1 MAYTNEQLMQ
11 KLRNAHNAGDTYAAK
26 RFAEMIRANEKPAEP
41 EQEKGLVQSASD
53 MVTGADRETEQSM
66 NTEEFNQGKLAL
78 LASGLN
84 PDIQLGELLANP
96 KALDQ
101 LQDSH
106 KSKLLSGDFKGFLSD
121 ALGQFVTP
129 LTTSED
135 EVAKISQ
142 SRMPNLQRTKD
153 EKGNEYLTNPDSGYS
168 VALNKPGFS
177 ARDAVNLG
185 ANTAAFATGGLAS
198 TVPRAIA
205 KDALIQSGI
214 EGAQALSG
222 GDFSPEDVAL
232 AGGISGA
239 GKLAEN
245 AIGGAYRLATG
256 KVSDDAA
263 KQIADIEAQGLKAR
277 TQDVVQPKTLLGKM
291 AANVGELN
299 PLTAGQQAAQQRT
312 RQDVAE
318 TFVDK
323 FTPSYDDIKSSIT
336 GKRKRIETA
345 AVNAMDSALSKA
357 SSATLSKQNTVDAI
371 ESEIKRLTE
380 LPNGQPRTMVDE
392 STVNTLSGY
401 LEDVKNASSVTDLRD
416 LRTNLRDSLSPKF
429 GEKSNTKEGAI
440 KRIYGAMTR
449 DMDETVKG
457 AVTPREFAQYKR
469 GSAVYGREAEKLK
482 KGRIKKV
489 LQAGDDLSPEQIDR
503 NLLSKDSVVRGQLYN
518 SLDSAGR
525 ENARAAIIRKLADD
539 ASRGGGLSVNMFL
552 KKLRDNDEALQ
563 TFFRGR
569 DRKELEGLRNAL
581 EATRSAQDA
590 AVNPN
595 TGQRL
600 APYLV
605 GGGAIADLGLTIA
618 GTLGSAIGYKAYQSK
633 PVRNALLKL
642 ANTPKGSSAFEKT
655 LSDLNS
661 ALLPFVQSST
671 STE

>member
-26 RFAEMIRANEKPAEP
+26 RFAEMIRDNEKPEEP

-53 MVTGADRETEQSM
+53 MITGADRETQAIEGLREVTGAPELGGLS
-66 NTEEFNQGKLAL
+66 EF
-78 LASGLN
+78 SWEGLKE
-84 PDIQLGELLANP
+84 LGSNFTPEAF
-96 KALDQ
+96 KAAGGL
-101 LQDSH
+101 
-106 KSKLLSGDFKGFLSD
+106 
-121 ALGQFVTP
+121 
-129 LTTSED
+129 LTTGDPKEQM
-135 EVAKISQ
+135 KIIQ
-142 SRMPNLQRTKD
+142 SNYPDASFRPD
-153 EKGNEYLTNPDSGYS
+153 EKGNVIVGLPSGEYVLNAPGLSTSDLTNFIAQGLAFTPAGR
-168 VALNKPGFS
+168 AATIPAAIGKS
-177 ARDAVNLG
+177 AATQAAIEG
-185 ANTAAFATGGLAS
+185 AGAATGG
-198 TVPRAIA
+198 
-205 KDALIQSGI
+205 
-214 EGAQALSG
+214 E
-222 GDFSPEDVAL
+222 FNPEEVAL
-232 AGGISGA
+232 AGGIGGA

-277 TQDVVQPKTLLGKM
+277 TQDVVQPETLPGKM

-380 LPNGQPRTMVDE
+380 LPNGQPRTMIDE

-416 LRTNLRDSLSPKF
+416 LRTDLRDSLSPKF
-429 GEKSNTKEGAI
+429 GEKSNRKEGAI
-440 KRIYGAMTR
+440 KRIYGSMTR
-449 DMDETVKG
+449 DMDETVKS

-469 GSAVYGREAEKLK
+469 GNAVYGREAEKLK

-503 NLLSKDSVVRGQLYN
+503 NLLSKDSVVRGQLFN
-518 SLDSAGR
+518 SLDSVGR
-525 ENARAAIIRKLADD
+525 DNARAAIIRKLADD
-539 ASRGGGLSVNMFL
+539 ASRGGELSVNMFL
-552 KKLRDNDEALQ
+552 KKLRDNDKALQ

-590 AVNPN
+590 AVNPP

-642 ANTPKGSSAFEKT
+642 ANTPKGSSF
-655 LSDLNS
+655 
-661 ALLPFVQSST
+661 F
-671 STE
+671 

>member
-26 RFAEMIRANEKPAEP
+26 RFAEMIRANEKPEEP

-53 MVTGADRETEQSM
+53 MITGADRETQAIEGLREVTGAPELGGLS
-66 NTEEFNQGKLAL
+66 EF
-78 LASGLN
+78 SWEGLKE
-84 PDIQLGELLANP
+84 LGSNFTPEAF
-96 KALDQ
+96 KAAGGL
-101 LQDSH
+101 
-106 KSKLLSGDFKGFLSD
+106 
-121 ALGQFVTP
+121 
-129 LTTSED
+129 LTTGDPKEQM
-135 EVAKISQ
+135 KIIQ
-142 SRMPNLQRTKD
+142 SNYPDASFRPD
-153 EKGNEYLTNPDSGYS
+153 EKGNVIVGLPSGEYVLNAPGLSTSDLTNFIAQGLAFTPAGR
-168 VALNKPGFS
+168 AATIPAAIGKS
-177 ARDAVNLG
+177 AATQAAIEG
-185 ANTAAFATGGLAS
+185 AGAATGG
-198 TVPRAIA
+198 
-205 KDALIQSGI
+205 
-214 EGAQALSG
+214 E
-222 GDFSPEDVAL
+222 FNPEEVAL
-232 AGGISGA
+232 AGGIGGA
-239 GKLAEN
+239 GKLAED

-256 KVSDDAA
+256 KMSDDAV

-277 TQDVVQPKTLLGKM
+277 TQDVVQPETLPGKM

-299 PLTAGQQAAQQRT
+299 PLTAGQQATQQRT
-312 RQDVAE
+312 RQDAAE

-345 AVNAMDSALSKA
+345 AVNAMDNALSKA

-380 LPNGQPRTMVDE
+380 LPNGQPRTMIDE

-416 LRTNLRDSLSPKF
+416 LRTDLRDSLSPKF
-429 GEKSNTKEGAI
+429 GEKSNRKEGAI
-440 KRIYGAMTR
+440 KRIYGSMTR
-449 DMDETVKG
+449 DMDETVKS

-469 GSAVYGREAEKLK
+469 GNAVYGREAEKLK

-525 ENARAAIIRKLADD
+525 DNARAAIIRKLADD
-539 ASRGGGLSVNMFL
+539 SSRGGELSVNQFL
-552 KKLRDNDEALQ
+552 TKLNQNDKALQ

-590 AVNPN
+590 AVNPP

-642 ANTPKGSSAFEKT
+642 ANTPKGSSSFEKA
-655 LSDLNS
+655 LSELNS

>member
-26 RFAEMIRANEKPAEP
+26 RFAEMIRANEAPSEP
-41 EQEKGLVQSASD
+41 EQEKSLIQSASD
-53 MVTGADRETEQSM
+53 MVTGADRETQAIEGLREVTGAPELGGLS
-66 NTEEFNQGKLAL
+66 EF
-78 LASGLN
+78 SWEGLKE
-84 PDIQLGELLANP
+84 LGSNFTPEAF
-96 KALDQ
+96 KAAGGL
-101 LQDSH
+101 
-106 KSKLLSGDFKGFLSD
+106 
-121 ALGQFVTP
+121 
-129 LTTSED
+129 LTTSDPKEQM
-135 EVAKISQ
+135 KIIQ
-142 SRMPNLQRTKD
+142 SNYPEASFRPD
-153 EKGNEYLTNPDSGYS
+153 EKGNVIVGLPSGEYVLNAPGLSTSDLTNFIAQGLAFTPAGR
-168 VALNKPGFS
+168 AATIPAAIGKS
-177 ARDAVNLG
+177 AATQAAIEG
-185 ANTAAFATGGLAS
+185 AGAATGG
-198 TVPRAIA
+198 
-205 KDALIQSGI
+205 
-214 EGAQALSG
+214 E
-222 GDFSPEDVAL
+222 FNPEEVAL
-232 AGGISGA
+232 AGGIGGA

-245 AIGGAYRLATG
+245 AFGGAYRLATG
-256 KVSDDAA
+256 KMSDDAA
-263 KQIADIEAQGLKAR
+263 KQIADIEAQGLTAR
-277 TQDVVQPKTLLGKM
+277 TQDVVQPETLPGKM

-323 FTPSYDDIKSSIT
+323 FTPSYDEIKSSIT
-336 GKRKRIETA
+336 GKRKKIETA
-345 AVNAMDSALSKA
+345 AVSAMDNALSKA
-357 SSATLSKQNTVDAI
+357 SGATLSKQNTVDAI

-380 LPNGQPRTMVDE
+380 LPNGQPRAMVDE

-416 LRTNLRDSLSPKF
+416 LRTDLRDSLSPKF
-429 GEKSNTKEGAI
+429 GEKSNRKEGAI
-440 KRIYGAMTR
+440 KRIYGSMTR

-469 GSAVYGREAEKLK
+469 GNAVYGREAEKLK

-525 ENARAAIIRKLADD
+525 DNARAAIIRKLADD
-539 ASRGGGLSVNMFL
+539 ASRGGELSVNQFL
-552 KKLRDNDEALQ
+552 TKLNQNDKALQ

-590 AVNPN
+590 AVNPP

-642 ANTPKGSSAFEKT
+642 ANTPKGSSAFEKA

>member
-26 RFAEMIRANEKPAEP
+26 RFAEMIRANEAPAEP
-41 EQEKGLVQSASD
+41 EQEKGMLQSASD
-53 MVTGADRETEQSM
+53 MVTGADRETQAIEGLREVTGAPELGGLS
-66 NTEEFNQGKLAL
+66 EF
-78 LASGLN
+78 SWEGLKE
-84 PDIQLGELLANP
+84 LGSNFTPEAF
-96 KALDQ
+96 KAAGGL
-101 LQDSH
+101 
-106 KSKLLSGDFKGFLSD
+106 
-121 ALGQFVTP
+121 
-129 LTTSED
+129 LTTSDPKEQM
-135 EVAKISQ
+135 KIIQANYPDASF
-142 SRMPNLQRTKD
+142 RPD
-153 EKGNEYLTNPDSGYS
+153 EKGNVIVGLPSGEYVLNAPGLSTSDLTNFI
-168 VALNKPGFS
+168 AQ
-177 ARDAVNLG
+177 
-185 ANTAAFATGGLAS
+185 GLAF
-198 TVPRAIA
+198 TPAGRAATIPA
-205 KDALIQSGI
+205 AIGKSAATQAAI
-214 EGAQALSG
+214 EGAGAASGGEFNPEEVALSG
-222 GDFSPEDVAL
+222 VI
-232 AGGISGA
+232 GGG

-256 KVSDDAA
+256 KMSDDAA
-263 KQIADIEAQGLKAR
+263 KQIADIEAQGLTAR
-277 TQDVVQPKTLLGKM
+277 TQDVVQPETLPGKM

-336 GKRKRIETA
+336 GKRERIETA
-345 AVNAMDSALSKA
+345 AVNAMDNALSKA
-357 SSATLSKQNTVDAI
+357 SGATVSKQNTVDAI

-380 LPNGQPRTMVDE
+380 LPNGQARAVVDE
-392 STVNTLSGY
+392 SAVNTLTDY
-401 LEDVKNASSVTDLRD
+401 LADVQNASNVTDLRD
-416 LRTNLRDSLSPKF
+416 LRTTFRDDLSPKF
-429 GEKSNTKEGAI
+429 GEKSNRKDAAI
-440 KRIYGAMTR
+440 KRVYGAMTR
-449 DMDETVKG
+449 DMDETVKA

-469 GSAVYGREAEKLK
+469 GNAVYGREAEKLK

-489 LQAGDDLSPEQIDR
+489 LQAGDDLSPEQINR
-503 NLLSKDSVVRGQLYN
+503 NLLSGDSVVRGQLFN
-518 SLDSAGR
+518 SLDSVGR
-525 ENARAAIIRKLADD
+525 DNARAAIIRKLADD
-539 ASRGGGLSVNMFL
+539 ASRGGELSVNMFL
-552 KKLRDNDEALQ
+552 TKLNQNDKALQ

-590 AVNPN
+590 AVNPH

-642 ANTPKGSSAFEKT
+642 ASTPKGSSAFEKA

>member
-26 RFAEMIRANEKPAEP
+26 RFAEMIRANETPAEP
-41 EQEKGLVQSASD
+41 EQEKSLIQSASD
-53 MVTGADRETEQSM
+53 MVTGSDRETQAIEGLREVTGAPELGGLS
-66 NTEEFNQGKLAL
+66 EF
-78 LASGLN
+78 SWEGLKE
-84 PDIQLGELLANP
+84 LGSNFTPEAF
-96 KALDQ
+96 KAAGGL
-101 LQDSH
+101 
-106 KSKLLSGDFKGFLSD
+106 
-121 ALGQFVTP
+121 
-129 LTTSED
+129 LTTSDPKEQM
-135 EVAKISQ
+135 KIIQ
-142 SRMPNLQRTKD
+142 SNYPDASFRPD
-153 EKGNEYLTNPDSGYS
+153 EKGNVIVGLPSGEYVLNAPGLSTSDLTNFIAQGLAFTPAGR
-168 VALNKPGFS
+168 AATIPAAIGKS
-177 ARDAVNLG
+177 AATQAAIEG
-185 ANTAAFATGGLAS
+185 AGAATGG
-198 TVPRAIA
+198 
-205 KDALIQSGI
+205 
-214 EGAQALSG
+214 E
-222 GDFSPEDVAL
+222 FNPEEVAL
-232 AGGISGA
+232 AGGIGGA
-239 GKLAEN
+239 GKLAED

-256 KVSDDAA
+256 KMSDDAA

-277 TQDVVQPKTLLGKM
+277 TQDVVQPETLPGKM

-312 RQDVAE
+312 RQDAAE

-323 FTPSYDDIKSSIT
+323 FTPSYDEIKSSIT

-345 AVNAMDSALSKA
+345 AVSAMDNALSKA
-357 SSATLSKQNTVDAI
+357 SGATLSKQNTVDAI

-380 LPNGQPRTMVDE
+380 LPNGQPRAVVDE
-392 STVNTLSGY
+392 SAVNTLTDY
-401 LEDVKNASSVTDLRD
+401 LADVQNASNVTDLRD
-416 LRTNLRDSLSPKF
+416 LRTTFRDDLSPKF
-429 GEKSNTKEGAI
+429 GEKSNRKDAAI
-440 KRIYGAMTR
+440 KRVYGAMTR
-449 DMDETVKG
+449 DMDETVKA

-469 GSAVYGREAEKLK
+469 GNAVYGREAEKLK

-518 SLDSAGR
+518 SLDSTGR
-525 ENARAAIIRKLADD
+525 DNARAAIIRKLADD
-539 ASRGGGLSVNMFL
+539 ASRGGELSVNMFL
-552 KKLRDNDEALQ
+552 KKLRDNDKALQ

-569 DRKELEGLRNAL
+569 DRKELDGLRSAL

-590 AVNPN
+590 AVNPP

-642 ANTPKGSSAFEKT
+642 ANTPKGSSAFEKA

>member
-26 RFAEMIRANEKPAEP
+26 RFAEMIRANEKPEEP

-53 MVTGADRETEQSM
+53 MITGADRETQAIEGLREVTGAPELGGLS
-66 NTEEFNQGKLAL
+66 EF
-78 LASGLN
+78 SWEGLKE
-84 PDIQLGELLANP
+84 LGSNFTPEAF
-96 KALDQ
+96 KAAGGL
-101 LQDSH
+101 
-106 KSKLLSGDFKGFLSD
+106 
-121 ALGQFVTP
+121 
-129 LTTSED
+129 LTTGDPKEQM
-135 EVAKISQ
+135 KIIQ
-142 SRMPNLQRTKD
+142 SNYPDASFRPD
-153 EKGNEYLTNPDSGYS
+153 EKGNVIVGLPSGEYVLNAPGLSTSDLTNFIAQGLAFTPAGR
-168 VALNKPGFS
+168 AATIPAAIGKS
-177 ARDAVNLG
+177 AATQAAIEG
-185 ANTAAFATGGLAS
+185 AGAATGG
-198 TVPRAIA
+198 
-205 KDALIQSGI
+205 
-214 EGAQALSG
+214 E
-222 GDFSPEDVAL
+222 FNPEEVAL
-232 AGGISGA
+232 AGGIGGA

-256 KVSDDAA
+256 KMSDDAA
-263 KQIADIEAQGLKAR
+263 KQIADIETQGLKAR
-277 TQDVVQPKTLLGKM
+277 TQDVVQPETLPGKM

-312 RQDVAE
+312 RQDAAE

-380 LPNGQPRTMVDE
+380 LPNGQPRTMIDE

-416 LRTNLRDSLSPKF
+416 LRTDLRDSLSPKF
-429 GEKSNTKEGAI
+429 GEKSNRKEGAI
-440 KRIYGAMTR
+440 KRIYGSMTR
-449 DMDETVKG
+449 DMDETVKS

-469 GSAVYGREAEKLK
+469 GNAVYGREAEKLK

-503 NLLSKDSVVRGQLYN
+503 NLLSKDSVVRGQLFN
-518 SLDSAGR
+518 SLDSVGR
-525 ENARAAIIRKLADD
+525 DNARAAIIRKLADD
-539 ASRGGGLSVNMFL
+539 ASPGGGLSVNMFL
-552 KKLRDNDEALQ
+552 KKLRDNDKALQ

-590 AVNPN
+590 AVNPP

-642 ANTPKGSSAFEKT
+642 ANTPKGSSAFEKA

>member
-26 RFAEMIRANEKPAEP
+26 RFAEMIRANETPAEP
-41 EQEKGLVQSASD
+41 EQEKSLIQSASD
-53 MVTGADRETEQSM
+53 MVTGADRETQAIEGLREVTGAPELGGLS
-66 NTEEFNQGKLAL
+66 EF
-78 LASGLN
+78 SWEGLKE
-84 PDIQLGELLANP
+84 LGSNFTPEAF
-96 KALDQ
+96 KAAGGL
-101 LQDSH
+101 
-106 KSKLLSGDFKGFLSD
+106 
-121 ALGQFVTP
+121 
-129 LTTSED
+129 LTTSDPKEQM
-135 EVAKISQ
+135 KIIQ
-142 SRMPNLQRTKD
+142 SNYPEASFRPD
-153 EKGNEYLTNPDSGYS
+153 EKGNVIVGLPSGEYVLNAPGLSTSDLTNFIAQGLAFTPAGR
-168 VALNKPGFS
+168 AATIPAAIGKS
-177 ARDAVNLG
+177 AATQAAIEG
-185 ANTAAFATGGLAS
+185 AGAATGG
-198 TVPRAIA
+198 
-205 KDALIQSGI
+205 
-214 EGAQALSG
+214 E
-222 GDFSPEDVAL
+222 FNPEEVAL
-232 AGGISGA
+232 AGGIGGA
-239 GKLAEN
+239 GKLAED

-256 KVSDDAA
+256 KMSDDAA
-263 KQIADIEAQGLKAR
+263 KQIADIEAQGLTAR
-277 TQDVVQPKTLLGKM
+277 TQDVVQPETLPGKM

-336 GKRKRIETA
+336 GKRKKIETA
-345 AVNAMDSALSKA
+345 AVNAMDNALSKA
-357 SSATLSKQNTVDAI
+357 SGATLSKQNTVDAI

-380 LPNGQPRTMVDE
+380 LPNGQPRAVVDE
-392 STVNTLSGY
+392 SAVNTLTDY
-401 LEDVKNASSVTDLRD
+401 LADVQNASNVTDLRD
-416 LRTNLRDSLSPKF
+416 LRTTFRDDLSPKF
-429 GEKSNTKEGAI
+429 GEKSNRKDAAI
-440 KRIYGAMTR
+440 KRVYGAMTR
-449 DMDETVKG
+449 DMDETVKA

-469 GSAVYGREAEKLK
+469 GNAVYGREAEKLK

-518 SLDSAGR
+518 SLDSTGR
-525 ENARAAIIRKLADD
+525 DNARAAIIRKLADD
-539 ASRGGGLSVNMFL
+539 ASRGGELSVNQFL
-552 KKLRDNDEALQ
+552 TKLNQNDKALQ

-590 AVNPN
+590 AVNPP

-642 ANTPKGSSAFEKT
+642 ANTPKGSSAFEKA
-655 LSDLNS
+655 LGDLNS

>member
-26 RFAEMIRANEKPAEP
+26 RFAEMIRANEAPTEP
-41 EQEKGLVQSASD
+41 EQEKSIIQSASD
-53 MVTGADRETEQSM
+53 MITGADRETQSIEGLREV
-66 NTEEFNQGKLAL
+66 TGAPELGGLSEF
-78 LASGLN
+78 SWEGLKE
-84 PDIQLGELLANP
+84 LGSNFTPEAF
-96 KALDQ
+96 KAAGGL
-101 LQDSH
+101 
-106 KSKLLSGDFKGFLSD
+106 
-121 ALGQFVTP
+121 
-129 LTTSED
+129 LTTSDPKEQM
-135 EVAKISQ
+135 KIIQANYPDASF
-142 SRMPNLQRTKD
+142 RPD
-153 EKGNEYLTNPDSGYS
+153 EKGNVIVGLPSGEYVLNAPGLSTSDLTNFIAQGLAFTPAGR
-168 VALNKPGFS
+168 AATIPAAIGKS
-177 ARDAVNLG
+177 AATQAAIEGTG
-185 ANTAAFATGGLAS
+185 AATGG
-198 TVPRAIA
+198 
-205 KDALIQSGI
+205 
-214 EGAQALSG
+214 E
-222 GDFSPEDVAL
+222 FNPEEVAL
-232 AGGISGA
+232 AGGIGGA
-239 GKLAEN
+239 GKIAEN

-256 KVSDDAA
+256 KMSDDAA

-277 TQDVVQPKTLLGKM
+277 TQDVVQPETLPGKM

-345 AVNAMDSALSKA
+345 AVNAMDNALSKA
-357 SSATLSKQNTVDAI
+357 SGATLSKQNTVDAI

-380 LPNGQPRTMVDE
+380 LPNGQPRAMVDE

-401 LEDVKNASSVTDLRD
+401 LEDVKSASSVTDLRD
-416 LRTNLRDSLSPKF
+416 LRTDLRDSLSPKF
-429 GEKSNTKEGAI
+429 GEKSNRKEGAI
-440 KRIYGAMTR
+440 KRIYGSMTR

-469 GSAVYGREAEKLK
+469 GNAVYGREAEKLK

-518 SLDSAGR
+518 SLDSTGR
-525 ENARAAIIRKLADD
+525 DNARAAIIRKLADD
-539 ASRGGGLSVNMFL
+539 ASRGGELSVNQFL
-552 KKLRDNDEALQ
+552 TKLNQNDKALQ

-569 DRKELEGLRNAL
+569 DRKELEGLRRAL

-590 AVNPN
+590 AVNPP

-618 GTLGSAIGYKAYQSK
+618 GTLGSAIGYKVYQSK

-642 ANTPKGSSAFEKT
+642 ANTPKGSSAFEKA

>member
-1 MAYTNEQLMQ
+1 MNVTLPNGQVIEGIPEGTSKNAIAQ
-11 KLRNAHNAGDTYAAK
+11 KAVASGLATWDDFGGQ
-26 RFAEMIRANEKPAEP
+26 PEP
-41 EQEKGLVQSASD
+41 EREAKLTD
-53 MVTGADRETEQSM
+53 IVTGAGRETKAIEGLREVTGAPELGGLS
-66 NTEEFNQGKLAL
+66 EF
-78 LASGLN
+78 SWEGLK
-84 PDIQLGELLANP
+84 QLGSNFTPEAF
-96 KALDQ
+96 KAAGGL
-101 LQDSH
+101 
-106 KSKLLSGDFKGFLSD
+106 
-121 ALGQFVTP
+121 
-129 LTTSED
+129 LTTSDPKEQMQ
-135 EVAKISQ
+135 IIQ
-142 SRMPNLQRTKD
+142 SNYPEASFRPD
-153 EKGNEYLTNPDSGYS
+153 EKGNVIVGLPSGEYVLNAPGMSTSDITNFIAQGLAFTPAGRAASIPAAIGR
-168 VALNKPGFS
+168 S
-177 ARDAVNLG
+177 AATQAAIEG
-185 ANTAAFATGGLAS
+185 AGAATGG
-198 TVPRAIA
+198 
-205 KDALIQSGI
+205 
-214 EGAQALSG
+214 E
-222 GDFSPEDVAL
+222 FNPEEVAL
-232 AGGISGA
+232 AGGIGGA
-239 GKLAEN
+239 GKLAED

-263 KQIADIEAQGLKAR
+263 KQIADIEAQGLTAR
-277 TQDVVQPKTLLGKM
+277 TQDVVQPETLPGKM
-291 AANVGELN
+291 AASMGELN

-323 FTPSYDDIKSSIT
+323 FTPSYDEIKSSIT

-345 AVNAMDSALSKA
+345 AVNAMDNALSKA
-357 SSATLSKQNTVDAI
+357 SGATLSKQNTVDAI
-371 ESEIKRLTE
+371 ESEITRLTE
-380 LPNGQPRTMVDE
+380 LPNGQPRTMIDE

-416 LRTNLRDSLSPKF
+416 LRTDLRDSLSPKF
-429 GEKSNTKEGAI
+429 GEKSNRKEGAI
-440 KRIYGAMTR
+440 KRIYGSMTR
-449 DMDETVKG
+449 DMDETVKS

-469 GSAVYGREAEKLK
+469 GNAVYGREAEKLK

-503 NLLSKDSVVRGQLYN
+503 NLLSKDSVVRGQLFN
-518 SLDSAGR
+518 SLDSVGR
-525 ENARAAIIRKLADD
+525 DNARAAIIRKLADD
-539 ASRGGGLSVNMFL
+539 ASLGGELSVNMFL
-552 KKLRDNDEALQ
+552 KKLRDNDKALQ

-569 DRKELEGLRNAL
+569 DRKELEGLRSAL

-590 AVNPN
+590 AVNPS

-642 ANTPKGSSAFEKT
+642 ANTPKGSSAFEKA

>member
-41 EQEKGLVQSASD
+41 EQEKSLIQSASD
-53 MVTGADRETEQSM
+53 MVTGADRETQAIEGLREVTGAPELGGLS
-66 NTEEFNQGKLAL
+66 EFSWEGFKELGSNFTPEAFKAAG
-78 LASGLN
+78 GL
-84 PDIQLGELLANP
+84 
-96 KALDQ
+96 
-101 LQDSH
+101 
-106 KSKLLSGDFKGFLSD
+106 
-121 ALGQFVTP
+121 
-129 LTTSED
+129 LTTSDPKEQM
-135 EVAKISQ
+135 KIIQANYPDASF
-142 SRMPNLQRTKD
+142 RPD
-153 EKGNEYLTNPDSGYS
+153 EKGNVIVGLPSGEYVLNAPGLSTSDLTNFIAQGLAFTPAGR
-168 VALNKPGFS
+168 AATIPAAIGKS
-177 ARDAVNLG
+177 AATQAAIEG
-185 ANTAAFATGGLAS
+185 AGAATGG
-198 TVPRAIA
+198 
-205 KDALIQSGI
+205 
-214 EGAQALSG
+214 E
-222 GDFSPEDVAL
+222 FNPEEVAL
-232 AGGISGA
+232 AGGIGGA
-239 GKLAEN
+239 GKLAED

-256 KVSDDAA
+256 KMSDDAA
-263 KQIADIEAQGLKAR
+263 KQIADIEAQGLTAR
-277 TQDVVQPKTLLGKM
+277 TQDVVQPETLPGKM

-323 FTPSYDDIKSSIT
+323 FTPSYDEIKSSIT
-336 GKRKRIETA
+336 GKRKKIETA
-345 AVNAMDSALSKA
+345 AVNAMDNALSKA
-357 SSATLSKQNTVDAI
+357 SGATLSKQNTIDAI

-380 LPNGQPRTMVDE
+380 LPNGQPRAMVDE

-416 LRTNLRDSLSPKF
+416 LRTDLRDSLSPKF
-429 GEKSNTKEGAI
+429 GEKSNRKEGAI
-440 KRIYGAMTR
+440 KRIYGSMTR

-469 GSAVYGREAEKLK
+469 GNAVYGREAEKLK

-518 SLDSAGR
+518 SLDSTGR
-525 ENARAAIIRKLADD
+525 DNARAAIIRKLADD
-539 ASRGGGLSVNMFL
+539 SSRGGELSVNQFL
-552 KKLRDNDEALQ
+552 TKLNQNDKALQ

-590 AVNPN
+590 AVNPP

-642 ANTPKGSSAFEKT
+642 ANTPKGSSAFEKA

>member
-26 RFAEMIRANEKPAEP
+26 RFAEMIRANEKPEEP

-53 MVTGADRETEQSM
+53 MITGADRETQAIEGLREVTGAPELGGLS
-66 NTEEFNQGKLAL
+66 EF
-78 LASGLN
+78 SWEGLKE
-84 PDIQLGELLANP
+84 LGSNFTPEAF
-96 KALDQ
+96 KAAGGL
-101 LQDSH
+101 
-106 KSKLLSGDFKGFLSD
+106 
-121 ALGQFVTP
+121 
-129 LTTSED
+129 LTTGDPKEQM
-135 EVAKISQ
+135 KIIQ
-142 SRMPNLQRTKD
+142 SNYPDASFRPD
-153 EKGNEYLTNPDSGYS
+153 EKGNVIVGLPSGEYVLNAPGLSTSDLTNFIAQGLAFTPAGR
-168 VALNKPGFS
+168 AATIPAAIGKS
-177 ARDAVNLG
+177 AATQAAIEG
-185 ANTAAFATGGLAS
+185 AGAATGG
-198 TVPRAIA
+198 
-205 KDALIQSGI
+205 
-214 EGAQALSG
+214 E
-222 GDFSPEDVAL
+222 FNPEEVAL
-232 AGGISGA
+232 AGGIGGA
-239 GKLAEN
+239 GKLAED

-256 KVSDDAA
+256 KMSDDAA

-277 TQDVVQPKTLLGKM
+277 TQDVVQPETLPGKM
-291 AANVGELN
+291 AASVGELN
-299 PLTAGQQAAQQRT
+299 PLTAGQQATQQRT
-312 RQDVAE
+312 RQDIAE

-323 FTPSYDDIKSSIT
+323 FTPSYDEIKSSIT

-345 AVNAMDSALSKA
+345 AVNAMDNALSKA
-357 SSATLSKQNTVDAI
+357 SGATLSKQNTVDAI
-371 ESEIKRLTE
+371 ESEITRLTE
-380 LPNGQPRTMVDE
+380 LPNGQPRTMIDE

-416 LRTNLRDSLSPKF
+416 LRTDLRDSLSPKF
-429 GEKSNTKEGAI
+429 GEKSNRKEGAI
-440 KRIYGAMTR
+440 KRIYGSMTR
-449 DMDETVKG
+449 DMDETVKS

-469 GSAVYGREAEKLK
+469 GNAVYGREAEKLK

-525 ENARAAIIRKLADD
+525 DNARAAIIRKLADD
-539 ASRGGGLSVNMFL
+539 SSRGGELSVNQFL
-552 KKLRDNDEALQ
+552 TKLNQNDKALQ

-590 AVNPN
+590 AVNPP

-642 ANTPKGSSAFEKT
+642 ANTPKGSSSFEKA
-655 LSDLNS
+655 LSELNS

-671 STE
+671 SKE

>member
-41 EQEKGLVQSASD
+41 EQGKGLLQSASD

-66 NTEEFNQGKLAL
+66 NTEEFDQGKLAL

-177 ARDAVNLG
+177 ARDAVTLG

-222 GDFSPEDVAL
+222 GDFSPEEVAL
-232 AGGISGA
+232 AGGIGGA

-256 KVSDDAA
+256 KMSDDAA

-277 TQDVVQPKTLLGKM
+277 TQDVVQPETLPGKM
-291 AANVGELN
+291 AASVGELN

-312 RQDVAE
+312 RQEATESYVKE
-318 TFVDK
+318 
-323 FTPSYDDIKSSIT
+323 FTPSYDEIKKSVENKLGEKFKQAIEDRKRGIEAAKGSELKTSELIRDINKEISKLMKSSSGQRMATADDSAIKVLQDYKNDIKNATDIEELANYRTSFREAMQPDF
-336 GKRKRIETA
+336 GKK
-345 AVNAMDSALSKA
+345 
-357 SSATLSKQNTVDAI
+357 
-371 ESEIKRLTE
+371 
-380 LPNGQPRTMVDE
+380 
-392 STVNTLSGY
+392 ST
-401 LEDVKNASSVTDLRD
+401 
-416 LRTNLRDSLSPKF
+416 
-429 GEKSNTKEGAI
+429 TKEGII
-440 KRIYGAMTR
+440 KRVYGSITKAMDDTIR
-449 DMDETVKG
+449 PNLSPSD
-457 AVTPREFAQYKR
+457 FAKYKR
-469 GSAVYGREAEKLK
+469 GNALYGKTSEEIN
-482 KGRIKKV
+482 KGRIKNI
-489 LQAGDDLSPEQIDR
+489 LQGGEDLSPEQINR
-503 NLLSKDSVVRGQLYN
+503 VLLNNDSVVRAKMYR
-518 SLDSAGR
+518 SLDEKGK

-539 ASRGGGLSVNMFL
+539 ASRGGELSVNMFL
-552 KKLRDNDEALQ
+552 KKLRDNDKALQ

-569 DRKELEGLRNAL
+569 DRKELEGLRSAL

-590 AVNPN
+590 AVNPP

-642 ANTPKGSSAFEKT
+642 ANTPKGSSAFEKA

>member
-26 RFAEMIRANEKPAEP
+26 RFAEMIRANETPEEP
-41 EQEKGLVQSASD
+41 EQEKGLIQSASD
-53 MVTGADRETEQSM
+53 MVTGADRETKAIEGLREVTGAPELGGLS
-66 NTEEFNQGKLAL
+66 EF
-78 LASGLN
+78 SWEGLKE
-84 PDIQLGELLANP
+84 LGSNFTPEAF
-96 KALDQ
+96 KAAGGL
-101 LQDSH
+101 
-106 KSKLLSGDFKGFLSD
+106 
-121 ALGQFVTP
+121 
-129 LTTSED
+129 LTTSDPKEQM
-135 EVAKISQ
+135 KIIQ
-142 SRMPNLQRTKD
+142 SNYPDASFRPD
-153 EKGNEYLTNPDSGYS
+153 EKGNVIVGLPSGEYVLNAPGLSTSDLTNFIAQGLAFTPAGR
-168 VALNKPGFS
+168 AATIPAAIGKS
-177 ARDAVNLG
+177 AATQAAIEG
-185 ANTAAFATGGLAS
+185 AGSATGG
-198 TVPRAIA
+198 
-205 KDALIQSGI
+205 
-214 EGAQALSG
+214 E
-222 GDFSPEDVAL
+222 FNPEDVAL
-232 AGGISGA
+232 AGGIGGA
-239 GKLAEN
+239 GKLAED

-256 KVSDDAA
+256 KMSDDAA

-277 TQDVVQPKTLLGKM
+277 TQDVVQPETLPGKM

-345 AVNAMDSALSKA
+345 AVNSMDNALSKA
-357 SSATLSKQNTVDAI
+357 SGATLSKQNTIDAI
-371 ESEIKRLTE
+371 ESEITRLTE
-380 LPNGQPRTMVDE
+380 LPNGQPRTMIDE

-416 LRTNLRDSLSPKF
+416 LRTDLRDSLSPKF
-429 GEKSNTKEGAI
+429 GEKSNRKEGAI
-440 KRIYGAMTR
+440 KRIYGSMTR
-449 DMDETVKG
+449 DMDETVKSS
-457 AVTPREFAQYKR
+457 VTPREFAQYKR
-469 GSAVYGREAEKLK
+469 GNAVYGREAEKLK

-525 ENARAAIIRKLADD
+525 DNARAAIIRKLADD
-539 ASRGGGLSVNMFL
+539 ASRGGELSVNMFL
-552 KKLRDNDEALQ
+552 KKLRDNDKALQ

-590 AVNPN
+590 AVNPP

-633 PVRNALLKL
+633 SVRNALLKL
-642 ANTPKGSSAFEKT
+642 ANTPKGSSAFEKA

-671 STE
+671 LTE

>member
-41 EQEKGLVQSASD
+41 EQEKSLIQSASD
-53 MVTGADRETEQSM
+53 MVTGADRETQAIEGLREVTGAPELGGLS
-66 NTEEFNQGKLAL
+66 EF
-78 LASGLN
+78 SWEGLKE
-84 PDIQLGELLANP
+84 LGSNFTSEAF
-96 KALDQ
+96 KAAGGL
-101 LQDSH
+101 
-106 KSKLLSGDFKGFLSD
+106 
-121 ALGQFVTP
+121 
-129 LTTSED
+129 LTTSDPKEQM
-135 EVAKISQ
+135 KIIQ
-142 SRMPNLQRTKD
+142 SNYPDASFRPD
-153 EKGNEYLTNPDSGYS
+153 EKGNVIVGLPSGEYVLNAPGLSTSDLTNFIAQGLAFTPAGR
-168 VALNKPGFS
+168 AATIPAAIGKS
-177 ARDAVNLG
+177 AATQAAIEG
-185 ANTAAFATGGLAS
+185 AGAATGG
-198 TVPRAIA
+198 
-205 KDALIQSGI
+205 
-214 EGAQALSG
+214 
-222 GDFSPEDVAL
+222 DFNPEEVAL
-232 AGGISGA
+232 AGGIGGA
-239 GKLAEN
+239 GKLAED

-256 KVSDDAA
+256 KMSDDAA
-263 KQIADIEAQGLKAR
+263 KQIADIDAQGLKAR
-277 TQDVVQPKTLLGKM
+277 TQDVVQPETLPGKM
-291 AANVGELN
+291 AASVGELN

-312 RQDVAE
+312 RQDVTE

-345 AVNAMDSALSKA
+345 AVNAMDNALSKA
-357 SSATLSKQNTVDAI
+357 SGATLSKQNTIDAI
-371 ESEIKRLTE
+371 ESEITRLTE
-380 LPNGQPRTMVDE
+380 LPNGQPRTMIDE

-416 LRTNLRDSLSPKF
+416 LRTDLRDSLSPKF
-429 GEKSNTKEGAI
+429 GEKSNRKEGAI
-440 KRIYGAMTR
+440 KRIYGSMTR
-449 DMDETVKG
+449 DMDETVKS

-469 GSAVYGREAEKLK
+469 GNAVYGREAEKLK

-503 NLLSKDSVVRGQLYN
+503 NLLSKDSVVRGQLFN
-518 SLDSAGR
+518 SLDSVGR
-525 ENARAAIIRKLADD
+525 DNARAAIIRKLADD
-539 ASRGGGLSVNMFL
+539 ASRGGELSVNMFL
-552 KKLRDNDEALQ
+552 KKLRDNDKALQ

-569 DRKELEGLRNAL
+569 DRKELEGLRSAL

-590 AVNPN
+590 AVNPP

-642 ANTPKGSSAFEKT
+642 ANTPKGSSAFEKA

-671 STE
+671 STK

>member
-26 RFAEMIRANEKPAEP
+26 RFAEMIRANETPEEP
-41 EQEKGLVQSASD
+41 EQEKGLIQSASD
-53 MVTGADRETEQSM
+53 MVTGADRETKAIEGLREVTGAPELGGLS
-66 NTEEFNQGKLAL
+66 EF
-78 LASGLN
+78 SWEGLKE
-84 PDIQLGELLANP
+84 LGSNFTPEAF
-96 KALDQ
+96 KAAGGL
-101 LQDSH
+101 
-106 KSKLLSGDFKGFLSD
+106 
-121 ALGQFVTP
+121 
-129 LTTSED
+129 LTTSDPKEQM
-135 EVAKISQ
+135 KIIQ
-142 SRMPNLQRTKD
+142 SNYPDASFRPD
-153 EKGNEYLTNPDSGYS
+153 EKGNVIVGLPSGEYVLNAPGLSTSDLTNFIAQGLAFTPAGR
-168 VALNKPGFS
+168 AATIPAAIGKS
-177 ARDAVNLG
+177 AATQAAIEG
-185 ANTAAFATGGLAS
+185 AGSATGG
-198 TVPRAIA
+198 
-205 KDALIQSGI
+205 
-214 EGAQALSG
+214 E
-222 GDFSPEDVAL
+222 FNPEDVAL
-232 AGGISGA
+232 AGGIGGA
-239 GKLAEN
+239 GKLAED

-256 KVSDDAA
+256 KMSDDAA

-277 TQDVVQPKTLLGKM
+277 TQDVVQPETLPGKM

-345 AVNAMDSALSKA
+345 AVNSMDNALSKA
-357 SSATLSKQNTVDAI
+357 SGATLSKQNTIDAI
-371 ESEIKRLTE
+371 ESEITRLTE
-380 LPNGQPRTMVDE
+380 LPNGQPRTMIDE

-416 LRTNLRDSLSPKF
+416 LRTDLRDSLSPKF
-429 GEKSNTKEGAI
+429 GEKSNRKEGAI
-440 KRIYGAMTR
+440 KRIYGSMTR
-449 DMDETVKG
+449 DMDETVKSS
-457 AVTPREFAQYKR
+457 VTPREFAQYKR
-469 GSAVYGREAEKLK
+469 GNAVYGREAEKLK

-525 ENARAAIIRKLADD
+525 DNARAAIIRKLADD
-539 ASRGGGLSVNMFL
+539 ASRGGELSVNMFL
-552 KKLRDNDEALQ
+552 KKLRDNDKALQ

-590 AVNPN
+590 AVNPP

-633 PVRNALLKL
+633 SVRNALLKL
-642 ANTPKGSSAFEKT
+642 ANTPKGSSAFEKA

>member
-1 MAYTNEQLMQ
+1 MNVTLPNGQVIEGIPEGTSKNAIAQ
-11 KLRNAHNAGDTYAAK
+11 KAVASGLATWDDFGGQ
-26 RFAEMIRANEKPAEP
+26 PEP
-41 EQEKGLVQSASD
+41 EREAKLTD
-53 MVTGADRETEQSM
+53 IVTGADRETQAIEGLREVTGAPELGGLS
-66 NTEEFNQGKLAL
+66 EF
-78 LASGLN
+78 SWEGLKE
-84 PDIQLGELLANP
+84 LGSNFTPEAF
-96 KALDQ
+96 KAAGGL
-101 LQDSH
+101 
-106 KSKLLSGDFKGFLSD
+106 
-121 ALGQFVTP
+121 
-129 LTTSED
+129 LTTGDPKEQM
-135 EVAKISQ
+135 KIIQ
-142 SRMPNLQRTKD
+142 SNYPDASFRPD
-153 EKGNEYLTNPDSGYS
+153 EKGNVIVGLPSGEYVLNAPGLSTSDLTNFIAQGLAFTPAGR
-168 VALNKPGFS
+168 AATIPAAIGKS
-177 ARDAVNLG
+177 AATQAAIEG
-185 ANTAAFATGGLAS
+185 AGAATGG
-198 TVPRAIA
+198 
-205 KDALIQSGI
+205 
-214 EGAQALSG
+214 E
-222 GDFSPEDVAL
+222 FNPEEVAL
-232 AGGISGA
+232 AGGIGGA

-256 KVSDDAA
+256 KMSDDAA

-277 TQDVVQPKTLLGKM
+277 TQDVVQPETLPGKM
-291 AANVGELN
+291 AASVGELN

-312 RQDVAE
+312 RQDITE

-323 FTPSYDDIKSSIT
+323 FTPSYDEIKSSIT

-345 AVNAMDSALSKA
+345 AVNAMDNALSKA
-357 SSATLSKQNTVDAI
+357 SGATLSKQNTVDAI
-371 ESEIKRLTE
+371 ESEITRLTE
-380 LPNGQPRTMVDE
+380 LPNGQPRTMIDE

-416 LRTNLRDSLSPKF
+416 LRTDLRDSLSPKF
-429 GEKSNTKEGAI
+429 GEKSNRKEGAI
-440 KRIYGAMTR
+440 KRIYGSMTR
-449 DMDETVKG
+449 DMDETVKS

-469 GSAVYGREAEKLK
+469 GNAVYGREAEKLK

-525 ENARAAIIRKLADD
+525 DNARAAIIRKLADD
-539 ASRGGGLSVNMFL
+539 SSRGGELSVNQFL
-552 KKLRDNDEALQ
+552 TKLNQNDKALQ

-590 AVNPN
+590 AVNPP

-642 ANTPKGSSAFEKT
+642 ANTPKGSSSFEKA
-655 LSDLNS
+655 LSELNS

-671 STE
+671 SKE

>member
-26 RFAEMIRANEKPAEP
+26 RFAEMIRANEAPSEP
-41 EQEKGLVQSASD
+41 EQEKSLIQSASD
-53 MVTGADRETEQSM
+53 MVTGADRETQAIEGLREVTGAPELGGLS
-66 NTEEFNQGKLAL
+66 EF
-78 LASGLN
+78 SWEGLKE
-84 PDIQLGELLANP
+84 LGSNFTPEAF
-96 KALDQ
+96 KAAGGL
-101 LQDSH
+101 
-106 KSKLLSGDFKGFLSD
+106 
-121 ALGQFVTP
+121 
-129 LTTSED
+129 LTTSDPKEQM
-135 EVAKISQ
+135 KIIQ
-142 SRMPNLQRTKD
+142 SNYPEASFRPD
-153 EKGNEYLTNPDSGYS
+153 EKGNVIVGLPSGEYVLNAPGLSTSDLTNFI
-168 VALNKPGFS
+168 AQ
-177 ARDAVNLG
+177 
-185 ANTAAFATGGLAS
+185 GLAF
-198 TVPRAIA
+198 TPAGRAATIPA
-205 KDALIQSGI
+205 AIGKSAATQAAI
-214 EGAQALSG
+214 EGAGAASG
-222 GDFSPEDVAL
+222 GEFNPEEVAL
-232 AGGISGA
+232 AGGIGGA
-239 GKLAEN
+239 GKLAED

-263 KQIADIEAQGLKAR
+263 KQIADIEAQGLTAR
-277 TQDVVQPKTLLGKM
+277 TQDVVQPETLPGKM

-323 FTPSYDDIKSSIT
+323 FTPSYDEIKSSIT
-336 GKRKRIETA
+336 GKRKKIETA
-345 AVNAMDSALSKA
+345 AVSAMDNALSKA
-357 SSATLSKQNTVDAI
+357 SGATLSKQNTVDAI

-380 LPNGQPRTMVDE
+380 LPNGQPRAVVDE
-392 STVNTLSGY
+392 SAVNTLTDY
-401 LEDVKNASSVTDLRD
+401 LADVQNASNVTDLRD
-416 LRTNLRDSLSPKF
+416 LRTTFRDDLSPKF
-429 GEKSNTKEGAI
+429 GEKSNRKDAAI
-440 KRIYGAMTR
+440 KRVYGAMTR

-469 GSAVYGREAEKLK
+469 GNAVYGREAEKLK

-518 SLDSAGR
+518 SLDSSGR
-525 ENARAAIIRKLADD
+525 DNARAAIIRKLADD
-539 ASRGGGLSVNMFL
+539 SSRGGELSVNQFL
-552 KKLRDNDEALQ
+552 TKLNQNDKALQ

-590 AVNPN
+590 AVNPP

-642 ANTPKGSSAFEKT
+642 ANTPKGSSAFEKA